1 MQVTETKYNAI
12 ARTLNLFGLNPTYV
26 RSLSPEDCKQ
36 MLEQISQE
44 YIEKEKLDERV
55 VVIDFEEHLVWS
67 RIFYPDG
74 SNIIFPNKEDQDRYR
89 NELDDFISSFSIE
102 ENEFPLIPLPIKEA
116 IKVEKKEERK
126 VQEFPLIPLPIKE
139 AIYTTRLITVKY

>member
-26 RSLSPEDCKQ
+26 QSLSPEDCKQ

-102 ENEFPLIPLPIKEA
+102 ENENLEEQLTFLKIVKGIREKFSETEVKTEEA
-116 IKVEKKEERK
+116 D
-126 VQEFPLIPLPIKE
+126 
-139 AIYTTRLITVKY
+139 

>member
-1 MQVTETKYNAI
+1 M
-12 ARTLNLFGLNPTYV
+12 

-102 ENEFPLIPLPIKEA
+102 ENENLEEQLTFLKIVKGIREKFSETEVKTEEA
-116 IKVEKKEERK
+116 D
-126 VQEFPLIPLPIKE
+126 
-139 AIYTTRLITVKY
+139 